1 MSSLLRPKKKLE
13 CDSVRQFNEYVNHYD
28 ADLLPTRIRRFQ
40 KLGSVMSLEKLEQT
54 LFAVITTKTPVLMG
68 FLVYELKCQCKYTA
82 KDHKDISCQ
91 NKKCTVQAFTR

>member
-54 LFAVITTKTPVLMG
+54 FFAVIMTKTPVLMG
-68 FLVYELKCQCKYTA
+68 FLV
-82 KDHKDISCQ
+82 
-91 NKKCTVQAFTR
+91 